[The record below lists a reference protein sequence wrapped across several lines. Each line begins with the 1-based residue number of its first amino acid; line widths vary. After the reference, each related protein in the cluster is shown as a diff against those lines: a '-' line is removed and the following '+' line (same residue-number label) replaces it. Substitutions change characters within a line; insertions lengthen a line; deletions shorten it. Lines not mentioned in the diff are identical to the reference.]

1 MAIFHDQDWQ
11 SMQHKKAK
19 PYQEHEQMTSYP
31 KPHQKPK
38 QFPKPHQ
45 KDEWIQP
52 ELPFTDKDWSS
63 DKYLTDTE
71 IEELFWR
78 KLVQLGWRWQTYGE
92 NLKSRNIVLPCPY
105 CNLLMDSHT
114 IITESNSKRMQDK
127 YYCEQVLKR
136 HKGLE
141 CKAILEDE
149 AIPEAIPE
157 ACYKCQGEGILQ
169 SGEECNC

>member
-1 MAIFHDQDWQ
+1 MASGGMQDWQ
-11 SMQHKKAK
+11 SMSHSKAK
-19 PYQEHEQMTSYP
+19 PYQKQE
-31 KPHQKPK
+31 
-38 QFPKPHQ
+38 QFPKQHQ
-45 KDEWIQP
+45 KDEWTQP
-52 ELPFTDKDWSS
+52 ELPFTDKPWRS

-92 NLKSRNIVLPCPY
+92 NLKSKNIVLPCPY

-114 IITESNSKRMQDK
+114 IITETNSKRMQDK

-149 AIPEAIPE
+149 AIPEAITEAIPE
-157 ACYKCQGEGILQ
+157 ACYKCHGEGILQ
-169 SGEECNC
+169 SGEECDC